1 VGGDVKARGGLR
13 PGRWSRA
20 ELKLECL
27 RRIAESDEVAGLRK
41 LILVDWVETYVQLSE
56 QDAAEFRRL
65 LDLKG
70 HEEIKAMELTWFGKA
85 EARGME
91 QGLAQGMAQGAEAA
105 RKEAIDRMRRV
116 VLRQMS
122 QRFGTLSPK
131 VRKKIEA
138 IDSFETLDALAEK
151 VLVAD
156 SLDDMGLR

>member
-1 VGGDVKARGGLR
+1 MR

-56 QDAAEFRRL
+56 EDAAEFRRL

-85 EARGME
+85 EA
-91 QGLAQGMAQGAEAA
+91 QGMAQGAQTAT
-105 RKEAIDRMRRV
+105 KEAVERMQRM
-116 VLRQMS
+116 VLRLMS
-122 QRFGTLSPK
+122 QKFGKVPAGPK
-131 VRKKIEA
+131 RAVGA
-138 IDSFETLDALAEK
+138 IDSIETLATLAEK